1 MVWISCWYGMDL
13 LQHSLHFF
21 PKEGQVN
28 PHHPR
33 CSAGKGVWWPH
44 LWDLLAVSLN
54 DISAHYLGSQ
64 LDKRS
69 FTWSEDPGPL
79 YGNLPSWTP
88 SWGHSV
94 SLPEDLALAKLA
106 ILLSLRLCPWHP
118 GFVFAGRSALAPGRA
133 FLGWAFSFPCS
144 LVCTPSSTS
153 PSQGPLQHT
162 KTIRS

>member
-1 MVWISCWYGMDL
+1 MGLGGKLNGGGGEEWYGSPAGF

-79 YGNLPSWTP
+79 YGNLPS
-88 SWGHSV
+88 
-94 SLPEDLALAKLA
+94 
-106 ILLSLRLCPWHP
+106 
-118 GFVFAGRSALAPGRA
+118 
-133 FLGWAFSFPCS
+133 
-144 LVCTPSSTS
+144 
-153 PSQGPLQHT
+153 
-162 KTIRS
+162 